1 MSKDRSFTVSARLQK
16 TAHGSDYLRAA
27 AGLELCGA
35 LEDTPF
41 DCFGRGLEAGNPQ
54 QDLVLAVRHLFDCG
68 RFAAARTAW
77 GGVESKAGGKREVLR
92 RRNVDQIDCAGHDDL
107 HLACWLQTST
117 AEVIVDGATFYGA
130 TCSQITTNNNQRLRT
145 GYQKW
150 LVSITAAV
158 AALLKKSDARN
169 SVLRH
174 FGSRPPTTPPWR
186 LTRTSRLTRSATTN
200 FSIGTHERL
209 CRLEYITA
217 DPEQPSEPC
226 YDHGRPL

>member
-1 MSKDRSFTVSARLQK
+1 MDLTTSALQLAWSSVGRWRTPISTVLNEDSKQETRSK
-16 TAHGSDYLRAA
+16 TLCSLCDHGLPSVIYDDPTG
-27 AGLELCGA
+27 AGE
-35 LEDTPF
+35 
-41 DCFGRGLEAGNPQ
+41 
-54 QDLVLAVRHLFDCG
+54 VLK
-68 RFAAARTAW
+68 
-77 GGVESKAGGKREVLR
+77 SKAGRAGAVLR
-92 RRNVDQIDCAGHDDL
+92 RRNVDQIDCAGHDEL